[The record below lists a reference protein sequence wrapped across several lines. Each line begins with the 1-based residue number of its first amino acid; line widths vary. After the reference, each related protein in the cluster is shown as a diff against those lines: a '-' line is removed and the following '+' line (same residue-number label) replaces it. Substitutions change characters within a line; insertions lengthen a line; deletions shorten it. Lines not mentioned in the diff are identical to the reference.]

1 MTWSPSTIPTVKA
14 RLVDIAEATDWP
26 GARPQLCYGAPAE
39 LAREAVIIGD
49 TVDQGEQA
57 FVTIT
62 TSRKRDEFYRL
73 DVIVQVIGPGLSQQQ
88 ATERAFELLGVFEL
102 AVRDDPT
109 LGLAEVIVAEIAQPR
124 LNEGAVEGG
133 FGAVVRSGVAIRARI

>member
-1 MTWSPSTIPTVKA
+1 MTLDPH
-14 RLVDIAEATDWP
+14 
-26 GARPQLCYGAPAE
+26 
-39 LAREAVIIGD
+39 
-49 TVDQGEQA
+49 
-57 FVTIT
+57 T
-62 TSRKRDEFYRL
+62 T
-73 DVIVQVIGPGLSQQQ
+73 QQQ

-102 AVRDDPT
+102 AVRDDQT